1 MERKL
6 KVLMSAYA
14 CEPGKGSE
22 PEVGWQ
28 WALQMARFQ
37 DVTVLTR
44 ANNRGPI
51 ETALAALRGR
61 QPLPEFVYHDR
72 STFLLDMKRHTK
84 AVKLY
89 YLLWQ
94 RSARNVARQ
103 LHAERRF
110 DLIHHVTFAGFR
122 YPAVIWGHGVPS
134 IWGPIGG
141 IESIPST
148 LLPWRHPRSLV
159 PELVRNANNFLQ
171 TMPFNIL
178 AKRAAAT
185 TCVLVSTSETKQ
197 SFARLGVQTQLM
209 PTIGLCTSELPRI
222 PHRPSEGPLRL
233 LFVGNIITLKGVD
246 LAIEALAAS
255 GTDATFTL
263 LGEGNYLPAA
273 RRLTRRLGLAD
284 RVSFRGRL
292 PRAQVLTLYPEF
304 DVFLFASLHDTG
316 GYAVIEAM
324 FNELPVICLDCGGPA
339 VSVRETCGVKVPL
352 TQRAEV
358 IAGLA
363 DGIRLYDQDRQRLAE
378 HGRAAREVVIQ
389 EYDWDHKGEQMN
401 RVYEQASGRTV
412 SEMKVRE
419 RKKNYNGVG
428 AVTNV
433 LHRAVSFKGAMAS
446 LVFLLLVAALGVLT
460 LIALKGEARLIV
472 TDTLPGL
479 SYAGEANAYLADS
492 TRTLLF
498 IVTKEA
504 ETRAKLH
511 KEISAL
517 SGRTSDYLER
527 YMASILSEDERSKY
541 MAVVGARAEYFV
553 VRNRV
558 LALAEAGRVE
568 EALAQFKEALIPTQT
583 RVKQAGD
590 GLLEFNR
597 HQAEQRGQ
605 RIMTICTV
613 TQIVVAGAFV
623 VIFFVGFLVG
633 LFR

>member
-28 WALQMARFQ
+28 WALQMARFH

-44 ANNRGPI
+44 ANNRRPI
-51 ETALAALRGR
+51 EVALAELRGR

-72 STFLLDMKRHTK
+72 ATFLLDMKEHTK
-84 AVKLY
+84 GVKLY

-110 DLIHHVTFAGFR
+110 DLMHHVTFAGFR

-141 IESIPST
+141 IESIPFT

-159 PELVRNANNFLQ
+159 PELLRNASNFLQ
-171 TMPFNIL
+171 TMPSNIL
-178 AKRAAAT
+178 PKRAAAT
-185 TCVLVSTSETKQ
+185 TRVLVSTPETKQ
-197 SFARLGVQTQLM
+197 AFARLGVQAQLM
-209 PTIGLCTSELPRI
+209 PTIGLRTSELLRT
-222 PHRPSEGPLRL
+222 PHRASKGPLRL

-255 GTDATFTL
+255 GTGATLTL
-263 LGEGNYLPAA
+263 LGEGNFLPSV
-273 RRLTRRLGLAD
+273 RRLTKRLGIAD

-304 DVFLFASLHDTG
+304 DVFLFPSLHDTG

-339 VSVRETCGVKVPL
+339 VSVRESCGVKVPL
-352 TQRAEV
+352 TRRAEV

-389 EYDWDHKGEQMN
+389 EYDWDKKGEQMN
-401 RVYEQASGRTV
+401 KVYEEASERAI
-412 SEMKVRE
+412 SESKLGKRM
-419 RKKNYNGVG
+419 KNYSGVG
-428 AVTNV
+428 LVTKA
-433 LHRAVSFKGAMAS
+433 LHQAVSFKGAVAS
-446 LVFLLLVAALGVLT
+446 LVFLLLVAALGILSLT
-460 LIALKGEARLIV
+460 ALKDEARLIV

-498 IVTKEA
+498 IVTKDE
-504 ETRAKLH
+504 EKRVKLH
-511 KEISAL
+511 EEISAL
-517 SGRTSDYLER
+517 SGRTSSYLEK
-527 YMASILSEDERSKY
+527 YKASILSEDERSRY
-541 MAVVGARAEYFV
+541 MAVVVARAEYFA
-553 VRNRV
+553 VRNRI
-558 LALAEAGRVE
+558 LLLAEAGQME
-568 EALAQFKEALIPTQT
+568 KSLAMFKDSLIPTQA

-597 HQAEQRGQ
+597 HQAEHRGQ

-623 VIFFVGFLVG
+623 LIFFLGFSLGV
-633 LFR
+633 FR

>member
-28 WALQMARFQ
+28 WALQMARFH

-51 ETALAALRGR
+51 EAALAALRGR

-103 LHAERRF
+103 LHAEHHF
-110 DLIHHVTFAGFR
+110 DLMHHVTFAGFR

-141 IESIPST
+141 IESIPSA

-171 TMPFNIL
+171 MMPFNIL
-178 AKRAAAT
+178 PKRATAT
-185 TCVLVSTSETKQ
+185 TCVLASTQETQQ
-197 SFARLGVQTQLM
+197 SFARLGVETQLM
-209 PTIGLCTSELPRI
+209 PTIGLRTSELPRN
-222 PHRPSEGPLRL
+222 PHRASEGSLRL

-255 GTDATFTL
+255 GTDATLTL

-273 RRLTRRLGLAD
+273 RRLTRRFGIAD

-292 PRAQVLTLYPEF
+292 PRDQVLTLYPEF
-304 DVFLFASLHDTG
+304 DVFLFPSLHDTG

-324 FNELPVICLDCGGPA
+324 FNDLPVICLDCGGPA
-339 VSVRETCGVKVPL
+339 VSVQETCGIKVPL
-352 TQRAEV
+352 TRRAEV

-378 HGRAAREVVIQ
+378 HGRAARDVVLQ
-389 EYDWDHKGEQMN
+389 KYDWDKKGEQMN
-401 RVYEQASGRTV
+401 RVYEETSERAVSERTV
-412 SEMKVRE
+412 SERM
-419 RKKNYNGVG
+419 KNYNGVG

-433 LHRAVSFKGAMAS
+433 LHQAVSFKGAVAS
-446 LVFLLLVAALGVLT
+446 LVFLLLVAALGFSSLT
-460 LIALKGEARLIV
+460 ALKREARLIV

-479 SYAGEANAYLADS
+479 AYAGEANAYLADS
-492 TRTLLF
+492 TRTLLL
-498 IVTKEA
+498 IVTKDGEK
-504 ETRAKLH
+504 RAKLH
-511 KEISAL
+511 EEINSL

-527 YMASILSEDERSKY
+527 YKASILSEDERSIY
-541 MAVVGARAEYFV
+541 RAVVEARAEYFV
-553 VRNRV
+553 VRDRI
-558 LALAEAGRVE
+558 LSMAEAGRVE
-568 EALAQFKEALIPTQT
+568 EALAQFKEALMPTQA

-623 VIFFVGFLVG
+623 LIFFVGFSLG

>member
-28 WALQMARFQ
+28 WALQMARFH

-44 ANNRGPI
+44 ANNRGAI
-51 ETALAALRGR
+51 EAALVALRGR

-72 STFLLDMKRHTK
+72 ALFLLDMKRHTK

-94 RSARNVARQ
+94 RSARNVVRR
-103 LHAERRF
+103 LHAERHF
-110 DLIHHVTFAGFR
+110 DLMHHVTFAGFR

-141 IESIPST
+141 IESIPPT
-148 LLPWRHPRSLV
+148 LLPWRHPRSLL

-171 TMPFNIL
+171 TMPFHIL
-178 AKRAAAT
+178 PKRAAAT
-185 TCVLVSTSETKQ
+185 TCVLVSTAQTMQ
-197 SFARLGVQTQLM
+197 SFARLGVSTQLM
-209 PTIGLCTSELPRI
+209 PTIGLRTSELPRN
-222 PHRPSEGPLRL
+222 PHCASKGPLRL

-255 GTDATFTL
+255 GTDATLTL

-273 RRLTRRLGLAD
+273 RRLTKRLGVAE

-292 PRAQVLTLYPEF
+292 PRAQVLGLYPEF

-316 GYAVIEAM
+316 AYAVIEAM

-339 VSVRETCGVKVPL
+339 VSVRETCGVKIPV

-363 DGIRLYDQDRQRLAE
+363 DGIRLYDRDRQRLAE
-378 HGRAAREVVIQ
+378 HGRAAREVVLQ
-389 EYDWDHKGEQMN
+389 EYDWDKKGEQMN
-401 RVYEQASGRTV
+401 NVYERASEQAASRNEV
-412 SEMKVRE
+412 SERIKS
-419 RKKNYNGVG
+419 YSGVG

-433 LHRAVSFKGAMAS
+433 LHQAVSFKGAMAS
-446 LVFLLLVAALGVLT
+446 LLFLLLVAALGFSSLT
-460 LIALKGEARLIV
+460 LLKGEARLIV
-472 TDTLPGL
+472 KDTLPGL
-479 SYAGEANAYLADS
+479 AYAGEANAYLADS

-498 IVTKEA
+498 IVTQDREK
-504 ETRAKLH
+504 RAKLH
-511 KEISAL
+511 EEINSL
-517 SGRTSDYLER
+517 SGRTSSYLER
-527 YMASILSEDERSKY
+527 YKASILSEDERSLY
-541 MAVVGARAEYFV
+541 REVVKARAEYFL
-553 VRNRV
+553 VRDRI
-558 LALAEAGRVE
+558 LSLAETGRVE
-568 EALAQFKEALIPTQT
+568 EALAQFKEALVPTQT

-590 GLLEFNR
+590 ALLEFNR

-613 TQIVVAGAFV
+613 TQMVVAGAFV
-623 VIFFVGFLVG
+623 LIFFVGFSLG